1 MKYTKPALV
10 ELPEAMQ
17 SIQSGVEKKDTFIDS
32 VLPNHP
38 MNATSAAYEA
48 DE

>member
-1 MKYTKPALV
+1 MKYTKPVLV
-10 ELPEAMQ
+10 ELPGAMQ
-17 SIQSGVEKKDTFIDS
+17 SIQSGVEKKDTFTDS
-32 VLPNHP
+32 VNPNHP